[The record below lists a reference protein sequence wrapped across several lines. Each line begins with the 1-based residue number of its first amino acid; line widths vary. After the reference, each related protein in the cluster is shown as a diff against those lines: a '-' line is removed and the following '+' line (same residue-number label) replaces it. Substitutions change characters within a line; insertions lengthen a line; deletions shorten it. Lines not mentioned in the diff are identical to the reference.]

1 MIQKLKHNK
10 EILAAIV
17 VSILLLIYVLTV
29 LKYTSFM
36 PIEDDYGA
44 VLGFLNGY
52 VEESDILTQLQML
65 FSQHMEHRIVFNR
78 IIEILQLKL
87 FGEVNFFYLTLF
99 GNLGWLLIVYL
110 LWIYAEKNKFATLFS
125 FMPVALMLLSF
136 SHSSLMSWSMASIQ
150 QYWQLLFSLLAIFFL
165 VNHKPYKAYIFMVIA
180 IFTGGG
186 GFALMPIFV
195 LYYLINRHWK
205 QLTVTLLLSILI
217 MYFYFIVLDFNRLS
231 DSMSMLL
238 VTFKYNYMLLFYYI
252 LTFLGNFVST
262 NPLAVY
268 VGGSFIVLFLFK
280 SKTFFKKTPFI
291 AWAILFVLSIAFLAG
306 VSRSMFGPDQALAP
320 RYSIYSVLFASL
332 VYLAYLRIYS
342 HSKILITLGLI
353 VGTFTF
359 VYSAIERI
367 PLFEQRKYIA
377 ETTLAHPNKKFAK
390 RNLIQS
396 YKQGIFTK
404 WKGKIK
410 LPSSP

>member
-1 MIQKLKHNK
+1 
-10 EILAAIV
+10 
-17 VSILLLIYVLTV
+17 
-29 LKYTSFM
+29 
-36 PIEDDYGA
+36 
-44 VLGFLNGY
+44 
-52 VEESDILTQLQML
+52 
-65 FSQHMEHRIVFNR
+65 
-78 IIEILQLKL
+78 
-87 FGEVNFFYLTLF
+87 
-99 GNLGWLLIVYL
+99 
-110 LWIYAEKNKFATLFS
+110 
-125 FMPVALMLLSF
+125 
-136 SHSSLMSWSMASIQ
+136 
-150 QYWQLLFSLLAIFFL
+150 
-165 VNHKPYKAYIFMVIA
+165 MVIA

-291 AWAILFVLSIAFLAG
+291 AWAILFVLSIAFLTG
-306 VSRSMFGPDQALAP
+306 LSRSMFGPDQALAS